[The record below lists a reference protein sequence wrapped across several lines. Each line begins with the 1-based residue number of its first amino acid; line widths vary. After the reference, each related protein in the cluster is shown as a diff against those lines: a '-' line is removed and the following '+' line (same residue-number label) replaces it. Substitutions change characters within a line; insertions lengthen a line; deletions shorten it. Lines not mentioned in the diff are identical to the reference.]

1 MLSVSYKTRKT
12 EYKVH
17 YHNHHEILLI
27 TEGRCEMLVNGVPY
41 IAEKGDA
48 VLICNLENHSTK
60 VLEEPYSRYV
70 LTIDPALFQT
80 KISDMRLV
88 AMFKHRGKN
97 FSHCISARDTDAE
110 YFFRRLFEE
119 KQRRDSFSDEICL
132 SLLKSLLIDIF
143 RANSENFETTLDKT
157 AETVLNI
164 EGYIDSHFKEDLRM
178 EEVARLFYLNKYYF
192 SHCFKEVTGLS
203 PKQYLTTVRLNH
215 SINLLNGKELS
226 VSEICAECGFSDIN
240 NFIRLFKLR
249 FGKTPGEYRK
259 SGF

>member
-1 MLSVSYKTRKT
+1 MLNIDYKTKKT

-27 TEGRCEMLVNGVPY
+27 TEGKCEMLVNGKPY
-41 IAEKGDA
+41 IAKKGDA

-60 VLEEPYSRYV
+60 VLQESYSRYV
-70 LTIDPALFQT
+70 LTIDPAIFQT
-80 KISDMRLV
+80 KIKDLRLV

-97 FSHCISARDTDAE
+97 FSHCLPTENTDVQ
-110 YFFRRLFEE
+110 YLFRRLYEE
-119 KQRRDSFSDEICL
+119 KQHRDSFTDEL
-132 SLLKSLLIDIF
+132 SVSLLKTLLIDIF
-143 RANSENFETTLDKT
+143 RANSRCFETSLDKT

-164 EGYIDSHFKEDLRM
+164 EGYIDSHFAEEIKM
-178 EEVARLFYLNKYYF
+178 EEVAKLFFLNKYYF
-192 SHCFKEVTGLS
+192 SHIFKDVTGLS

-215 SINLLNGKELS
+215 AINLLTRSDFS

-240 NFIRLFKLR
+240 NFIRLFKTK

-259 SGF
+259 SGL